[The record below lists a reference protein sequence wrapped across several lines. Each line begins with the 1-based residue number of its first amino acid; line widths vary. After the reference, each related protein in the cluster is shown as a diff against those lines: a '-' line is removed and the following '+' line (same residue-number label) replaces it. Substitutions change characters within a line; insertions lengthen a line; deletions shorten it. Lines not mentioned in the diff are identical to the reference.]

1 MFIVASFQK
10 KKKAEHR
17 CAYGDGVTQ
26 WITVCSAFLY
36 LYVRVLLQKL
46 VGKSVELLQC
56 ALLHCRFHSD
66 NRLQYAY
73 VLEGL

>member
-1 MFIVASFQK
+1 MLK
-10 KKKAEHR
+10 KRKKRKKQNIGVLMAM
-17 CAYGDGVTQ
+17 GDPVDNR
-26 WITVCSAFLY
+26 VFCFLY
-36 LYVRVLLQKL
+36 LYVRALLQKL